1 MLSRS
6 KISLQ
11 KLYLQGKE
19 YQYKKKMLDL
29 ILINWAF
36 ARVNLSVAIYETKLN
51 YTDSFFILDDLLHG
65 KSPHEDL
72 ERIERK

>member
-1 MLSRS
+1 
-6 KISLQ
+6 
-11 KLYLQGKE
+11 
-19 YQYKKKMLDL
+19 MLDL

-36 ARVNLSVAIYETKLN
+36 AKVNLSVAIYETKLN

-65 KSPHEDL
+65 KSPHEEL